1 MAEGETKE
9 EKRKIMITVAD
20 SGGCCDDDLS
30 PDLREG
36 ILKTVGEALSGR
48 ENVVTTRLN
57 DETLE
62 RIDALVEIELFKSRS
77 EATAF
82 FIAEGMNSRGDLFE
96 RVMPTMEKIRQ
107 LKEELKQS
115 LK

>member
-1 MAEGETKE
+1 MAEGKIKA
-9 EKRKIMITVAD
+9 EKRKIKITIAD
-20 SGGCCDDDLS
+20 SGGYCDADLS
-30 PDLREG
+30 PDLRED
-36 ILKTVGEALSGR
+36 ILKTVGEALSDR
-48 ENVVTTRLN
+48 ENVVMTRLN

-96 RVMPTMEKIRQ
+96 RIMPTMEKIRQ
-107 LKEELKQS
+107 LKEELRQS

>member
-1 MAEGETKE
+1 MGGGETKA
-9 EKRKIMITVAD
+9 EKRKIKIEIAG
-20 SGGCCDDDLS
+20 SKGCCDDDLS
-30 PDLREG
+30 PDLREE

-48 ENVVTTRLN
+48 ENVVMTRLN
-57 DETLE
+57 DEALE

-77 EATAF
+77 EAAAF

-107 LKEELKQS
+107 LKEELKLS